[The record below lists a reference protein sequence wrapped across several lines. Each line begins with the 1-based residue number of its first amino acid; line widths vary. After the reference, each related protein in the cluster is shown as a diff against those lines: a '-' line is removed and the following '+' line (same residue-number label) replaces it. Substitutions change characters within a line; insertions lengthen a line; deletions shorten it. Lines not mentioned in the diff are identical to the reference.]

1 MSIFWLASYPKSG
14 NTWLRAFLTNY
25 LRSTNA
31 GGSAAPASINDL
43 LGGPSPVRRDFFD
56 EFTGLD
62 SSNLT
67 PGELYAC
74 RARFHELLAQEM
86 PSPAWLKVHDAYA
99 PAGGKPL
106 FPRTATAGV
115 ACIVRN
121 PLDVAVSWAHHRRQ
135 PLDDVIDRM
144 NDPTATE
151 GRGTRGVRLFL
162 PQPLGTWSG
171 HVSSWLDQRQLAVHV
186 MRYEDMIAAPEAA
199 FGAFVRF
206 AGLDFDHARLA
217 RAIDHSAFE
226 RLRSQEARSGFR
238 EKPRTAPRFFRAGV
252 AGSWRTGLQPGQV
265 RKLVAGHGPMMERL
279 GYLAEAE
286 ECL

>member
-25 LRSTNA
+25 LRSTNE
-31 GGSAAPASINDL
+31 GGSAVPASINDL
-43 LGGPSPVRRDFFD
+43 FGGPSPVLRDFFD

-67 PGELYAC
+67 PGELCAY
-74 RARFHELLAQEM
+74 RTLFHELLAQEM
-86 PSPAWLKVHDAYA
+86 PSPAYLKVHDAYA
-99 PAGGKPL
+99 LAGGRSI

-115 ACIVRN
+115 VYVVRN
-121 PLDVAVSWAHHRRQ
+121 PLDVAVSYAHYRQQ
-135 PLDDVIDRM
+135 PLDDTIDWM
-144 NDPTATE
+144 NDPTAAE
-151 GRGTRGVRLFL
+151 GDGSRGIRLFL
-162 PQPLGTWSG
+162 PQPLGTWSD
-171 HVSSWLDQRQLAVHV
+171 HVSSWLNQRHLTVHV

-226 RLRSQEARSGFR
+226 RLRFQEARSGFR
-238 EKPRTAPRFFRAGV
+238 EKSRTAPCFFRAGM
-252 AGSWRTGLQPGQV
+252 AGSWRACLQPGQV